1 MDNSSILLVFGTYNT
16 YLYLFKKTIIST
28 KNILLSNNST
38 LFFDRP
44 VNKHVFAFGVE
55 RGYVGLNLF
64 FSVFDLGAR
73 RAGFNP
79 QGNIPSIQ
87 V

>member
-1 MDNSSILLVFGTYNT
+1 M
-16 YLYLFKKTIIST
+16 
-28 KNILLSNNST
+28 
-38 LFFDRP
+38 P

-73 RAGFNP
+73 RVGFNP
-79 QGNIPSIQ
+79 QGNIPSLSRFIPLLQ
-87 V
+87 NGQN